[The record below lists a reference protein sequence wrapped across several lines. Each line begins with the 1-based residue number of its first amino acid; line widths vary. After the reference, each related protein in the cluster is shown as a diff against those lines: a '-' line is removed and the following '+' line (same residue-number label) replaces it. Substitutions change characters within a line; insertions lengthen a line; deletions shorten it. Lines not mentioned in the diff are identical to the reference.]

1 MFQPLNIS
9 QLKIKE
15 LEAYSKSVVNLCYQ
29 SNFSSIILCS
39 PFVSL
44 KDKLQKYSVWIIKN
58 GSSQT
63 FEEILR
69 RDTQRKRAIKAL
81 EHALLMHLHGKDAA
95 NCSAANSLLRTIA
108 AILEETYP
116 FTTLSAD
123 RSKILS
129 ILDSPNSIEAIKTLK
144 LAHLIQD
151 IEEEDKKYHTF
162 CSNTLNDLFLQKG
175 IMEAAETRKAL
186 EQTLAFFLAYIYAI
200 ELSNSDPSWNLLSK
214 RIAKIENFHQ
224 APPSIL

>member
-1 MFQPLNIS
+1 
-9 QLKIKE
+9 
-15 LEAYSKSVVNLCYQ
+15 
-29 SNFSSIILCS
+29 
-39 PFVSL
+39 
-44 KDKLQKYSVWIIKN
+44 
-58 GSSQT
+58 
-63 FEEILR
+63 
-69 RDTQRKRAIKAL
+69 
-81 EHALLMHLHGKDAA
+81 MHLHGKDAA

-144 LAHLIQD
+144 LAHLIQN

-186 EQTLAFFLAYIYAI
+186 EQTLAFFLAYIYAM

>member
-1 MFQPLNIS
+1 MLHSINIS

-15 LEAYSKSVVNLCYQ
+15 LETYSKSVVNLCYQ

-44 KDKLQKYSVWIIKN
+44 KDKLQKYSAWIMKN
-58 GSSQT
+58 GSNQT
-63 FEEILR
+63 FEEILL

-95 NCSAANSLLRTIA
+95 NSCIANSLLRTIIA
-108 AILEETYP
+108 LLEETYP
-116 FTTLSAD
+116 FTILSAD

-129 ILDSPNSIEAIKTLK
+129 LLDSPDCVEAIKTLK
-144 LAHLIQD
+144 LAHLIQN

-162 CSNTLNDLFLQKG
+162 CSSSLNDLFLQKG

-186 EQTLAFFLAYIYAI
+186 EQTLAFFLAYIYAM

-214 RIAKIENFHQ
+214 KIAKMENVHQ
-224 APPSIL
+224 APPSNP